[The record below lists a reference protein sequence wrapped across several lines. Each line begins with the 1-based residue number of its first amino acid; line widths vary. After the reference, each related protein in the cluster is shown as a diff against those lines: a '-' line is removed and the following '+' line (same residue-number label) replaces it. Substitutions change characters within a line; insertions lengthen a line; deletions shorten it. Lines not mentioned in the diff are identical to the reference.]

1 MDTKIRKHFTLS
13 EDDINLLDQYAKEH
27 NCSSSKALSLMI
39 NKTAKDEDTIK
50 KVFDEFENRYKR
62 QFFDP
67 IRIRTGQI
75 DKNMQIALSF
85 LNSLAIRENL
95 DYISIFTNPQYIIGE
110 ATDEINNRINH
121 YKQKKD
127 NKTKKENFESYSY
140 DDIDIKGLL

>member
-1 MDTKIRKHFTLS
+1 MDTKIRKNFMLS
-13 EDDINLLDQYAKEH
+13 KSDIEILEHYSKEH
-27 NCSSSKALSLMI
+27 NCSLSQAVSIMI
-39 NKTAKDEDTIK
+39 NQQNKQEDLISHI
-50 KVFDEFENRYKR
+50 FDEFESRYKS

-75 DKNMQIALSF
+75 DKNIQIALSF

-110 ATDEINNRINH
+110 ATNEINNRINH